1 MENTNNE
8 QITII
13 NNINNEKVKKKM
25 GRPARTL
32 NFPMGEFTAK
42 SLLEDNKGLISI
54 SNMHYRINKAL
65 NSGQIKFVGLLK
77 TARRSARIYNIV

>member
-1 MENTNNE
+1 
-8 QITII
+8 
-13 NNINNEKVKKKM
+13 M

-65 NSGQIKFVGLLK
+65 NSGQIKLVGTMK
-77 TARRSARIYNIV
+77 TVRRPLRIYSIV